1 MHLQFPIYIEFNA
14 FEFLGMDNE
23 SIEDSNMS
31 ASRENITI
39 AEDTNDDSMMMTSSR
54 KGVRTD
60 WFQFLHPENNNNLW
74 DSVLV
79 LWDKL
84 YRFYSCLM
92 SLYIEIM
99 R

>member
-54 KGVRTD
+54 KGVRTG
-60 WFQFLHPENNNNLW
+60 WFQFPHPENNNL
-74 DSVLV
+74 
-79 LWDKL
+79 
-84 YRFYSCLM
+84 
-92 SLYIEIM
+92 
-99 R
+99 